1 MKMELTFL
9 AARELRSLSA
19 DLCLEPVWQT
29 ADELQNVRVG
39 ACLFDLFIGN
49 LLDRLGSAE
58 KDVEFDRSI
67 IQSWFLGHQG
77 QMFSVFSDVQF
88 RDLLIIQL

>member
-1 MKMELTFL
+1 MNMELTFL
-9 AARELRSLSA
+9 ATRELRPLSA
-19 DLCLEPVWQT
+19 DLCLEAVWQT
-29 ADELQNVRVG
+29 ADELQNVRIG
-39 ACLFDLFIGN
+39 TRLFNLLFGN

-58 KDVEFDRSI
+58 KNVEFDRSI
-67 IQSWFLGHQG
+67 IQSWFLRHQS